1 MKGEET
7 LYQFL
12 LLLKDHSDLPLFQ
25 STISLLATMY
35 KNTISLTDLT
45 TSKAVLNILINALSQ
60 SLPVAVEK
68 KYLYAINI
76 LLAGKKE
83 IGEAFLAHDGMQIIE
98 KVILGQE
105 KELKRKG
112 LALYKSLVLMFG
124 KSPVLATSNICSQT
138 LLDLTAIENQE
149 DYPLVQS
156 YLELLRY
163 VLNE

>member
-25 STISLLATMY
+25 STISLLATVY

-45 TSKAVLNILINALSQ
+45 TSKAVLNILINSLSQ

-83 IGEAFLAHDGMQIIE
+83 MGDAFIEHDGMKIIE

-105 KELKRKG
+105 IELKRKG
-112 LALYKSLVLMFG
+112 LTLYKSLVMMFG
-124 KSPVLATSNICSQT
+124 KNPVLASSNICSQT
-138 LLDLTAIENQE
+138 LLDLTAVENQE
-149 DYPLVQS
+149 DYPLIQA
-156 YLELLRY
+156 YLELLR
-163 VLNE
+163 